1 MENKTISYKDIRNQ
15 FASFLKIL
23 VEIPFNSF
31 FDNEKICPDKFA
43 VLFNYLEP
51 TLPIFPYITMLRTEN
66 PYVTVPFFVNNPF
79 FDYKKNKDGLKIISF
94 CNWVGYYTGMNT
106 SFNEDFIVKNDAI
119 KNYRLMYKYLKTLKN
134 CVSIIDDFFLEL
146 DAPKNYLNPI
156 YKSISA
162 KTIKILTELMGFY
175 GNYILVKKKGVSR
188 YPVDNMI
195 YNPIN
200 NMIYIHCTQPNT
212 QVIYNPFV
220 PVTAVGNDNPLLP
233 VTADLT
239 LARGGEGTN
248 FFENIP
254 HTRFNNIAAEI
265 IGREIEEEF
274 DRTLRDNAHR
284 TVAECTEL
292 LRTAT

>member
-1 MENKTISYKDIRNQ
+1 
-15 FASFLKIL
+15 
-23 VEIPFNSF
+23 
-31 FDNEKICPDKFA
+31 
-43 VLFNYLEP
+43 
-51 TLPIFPYITMLRTEN
+51 
-66 PYVTVPFFVNNPF
+66 
-79 FDYKKNKDGLKIISF
+79 
-94 CNWVGYYTGMNT
+94 MNT
-106 SFNEDFIVKNDAI
+106 SFNADFIVKNDAI
-119 KNYRLMYKYLKTLKN
+119 KNYSLMYKYLKALRN
-134 CVSIIDDFFLEL
+134 CVSIIDGFFLML

-195 YNPIN
+195 YNPTN
-200 NMIYIHCTQPNT
+200 NMIYIQNTQPNT
-212 QVIYNPFV
+212 QVVYNPFV
-220 PVTAVGNDNPLLP
+220 PVTAVGTDNPLLP

-248 FFENIP
+248 FFETIP

-265 IGREIEEEF
+265 IGEEIEREF
-274 DRTLRDNAHR
+274 DRTLRDNAYR

>member
-1 MENKTISYKDIRNQ
+1 MENKTITYEDIRKQ

-23 VEIPFNSF
+23 ADTPFKFF
-31 FDNEKICPDKFA
+31 FDNKKVCPDKFA

-51 TLPIFPYITMLRTEN
+51 TLPILPYITILRTEN

-79 FDYKKNKDGLKIISF
+79 FDYEKNKDGFKIIKFNS
-94 CNWVGYYTGMNT
+94 WVGYYTGMNT
-106 SFNEDFIVKNDAI
+106 SFNTDFIVKNDAI
-119 KNYRLMYKYLKTLKN
+119 KNYSLMYKYLKALKN

-156 YKSISA
+156 YKSIST
-162 KTIKILTELMGFY
+162 KTIKILNELLGFY

-188 YPVDNMI
+188 YLSNDR
-195 YNPIN
+195 
-200 NMIYIHCTQPNT
+200 IYIQGFQPNT
-212 QVIYNPFV
+212 PVVYNPFV

-248 FFENIP
+248 FFESIP

-265 IGREIEEEF
+265 IGRNF
-274 DRTLRDNAHR
+274 DRTLRENAHR
-284 TVAECTEL
+284 AVAECTEL
-292 LRTAT
+292 LRAAT

>member
-1 MENKTISYKDIRNQ
+1 MENKTITYGDIRKQ

-23 VEIPFNSF
+23 VDIPFNFF

-51 TLPIFPYITMLRTEN
+51 TLPIFPYIAMLRTEN
-66 PYVTVPFFVNNPF
+66 PYITVPFFVNNPF
-79 FDYKKNKDGLKIISF
+79 FDYKKNKDGLKIIKFNS
-94 CNWVGYYTGMNT
+94 WVGYYTEMNT
-106 SFNEDFIVKNDAI
+106 SFNADFIVKNDAI
-119 KNYRLMYKYLKTLKN
+119 KNYSLMYKYLKALKN
-134 CVSIIDDFFLEL
+134 CVAIIDDFFLML

-162 KTIKILTELMGFY
+162 KTIKVLNELMEFY
-175 GNYILVKKKGVSR
+175 GNYILVKKKGVSQ
-188 YPVDNMI
+188 YTT
-195 YNPIN
+195 N
-200 NMIYIHCTQPNT
+200 NRIYIHNTQPDT
-212 QVIYNPFV
+212 QIIYNPFV
-220 PVTAVGNDNPLLP
+220 PVTAVGTNNPLFP

-248 FFENIP
+248 LFETIP
-254 HTRFNNIAAEI
+254 RINNIAAEI
-265 IGREIEEEF
+265 IGWREIEGEF

>member
-1 MENKTISYKDIRNQ
+1 
-15 FASFLKIL
+15 
-23 VEIPFNSF
+23 
-31 FDNEKICPDKFA
+31 
-43 VLFNYLEP
+43 
-51 TLPIFPYITMLRTEN
+51 MLRTEN
-66 PYVTVPFFVNNPF
+66 PYVTVPFFANNPF

-94 CNWVGYYTGMNT
+94 CNLVGYYTGST

-119 KNYRLMYKYLKTLKN
+119 KNYSLMYKYLKALKI
-134 CVSIIDDFFLEL
+134 CVSIIDDFFREL

-156 YKSISA
+156 YKSIST
-162 KTIKILTELMGFY
+162 KTIKILNELMGFY
-175 GNYILVKKKGVSR
+175 GNYILAKKNGVSR
-188 YPVDNMI
+188 YPIDDMI
-195 YNPIN
+195 YNQTN

-212 QVIYNPFV
+212 QAIYNLI
-220 PVTAVGNDNPLLP
+220 PVTAVGTDNPLLP

-248 FFENIP
+248 FFETIP
-254 HTRFNNIAAEI
+254 HTRFNNIATEI
-265 IGREIEEEF
+265 IGEEIEREF

>member
-1 MENKTISYKDIRNQ
+1 MENKTIAYGDIRKQ

-23 VEIPFNSF
+23 VDVPFNSF

-66 PYVTVPFFVNNPF
+66 PYVTVPFFMNNPF
-79 FDYKKNKDGLKIISF
+79 FDYEKNKDGLKIISF
-94 CNWVGYYTGMNT
+94 CNWVGYYTGST

-119 KNYRLMYKYLKTLKN
+119 KNYSLMYKYLNALKN
-134 CVSIIDDFFLEL
+134 CVSIIDDFFLML

-156 YKSISA
+156 YKSISV

-188 YPVDNMI
+188 YLANDRL
-195 YNPIN
+195 
-200 NMIYIHCTQPNT
+200 YIRDTQPNT
-212 QVIYNPFV
+212 PVIYNPFI
-220 PVTAVGNDNPLLP
+220 PVTAVGTDNPLFP

-239 LARGGEGTN
+239 LTRGGEGTN
-248 FFENIP
+248 FFETIP

-265 IGREIEEEF
+265 ISGDIEGEF
-274 DRTLRDNAHR
+274 DRTLRENAHR
-284 TVAECTEL
+284 VVAECTEL

>member
-1 MENKTISYKDIRNQ
+1 MENKTIAYGDIKKQ

-51 TLPIFPYITMLRTEN
+51 TLPIFSYITMLRTKN
-66 PYVTVPFFVNNPF
+66 PDVTVPFFMNNPF
-79 FDYKKNKDGLKIISF
+79 FDYEKNKDGLKIIKFNS
-94 CNWVGYYTGMNT
+94 WVGYYTEMNT

-156 YKSISA
+156 YKSISV
-162 KTIKILTELMGFY
+162 KTIKILNELIGFY
-175 GNYILVKKKGVSR
+175 GNYILVKNGNIGR
-188 YPVDNMI
+188 YPINDRI
-195 YNPIN
+195 YDR
-200 NMIYIHCTQPNT
+200 IYIRDTQPNT
-212 QVIYNPFV
+212 QVVYNFD
-220 PVTAVGNDNPLLP
+220 GNNPLFP
-233 VTADLT
+233 ITADLT

-248 FFENIP
+248 LFETIRP
-254 HTRFNNIAAEI
+254 TRFNNIAAEI
-265 IGREIEEEF
+265 IGGEIEREF
-274 DRTLRDNAHR
+274 DRTLRENAHR
-284 TVAECTEL
+284 VVAECTEL

>member
-1 MENKTISYKDIRNQ
+1 MENKTIAYGDIRKQ

-23 VEIPFNSF
+23 VDVPFNSF

-66 PYVTVPFFVNNPF
+66 PYVTVPFFMNNPF
-79 FDYKKNKDGLKIISF
+79 FDYEKNKDGFKIIKFNS
-94 CNWVGYYTGMNT
+94 WVGYYTGMNT
-106 SFNEDFIVKNDAI
+106 SFNTDFIVKNDAI
-119 KNYRLMYKYLKTLKN
+119 KNYSLMYKYLKALKN

-156 YKSISA
+156 YKSIST
-162 KTIKILTELMGFY
+162 KTIKILNELLGFY

-188 YPVDNMI
+188 YLSNDR
-195 YNPIN
+195 
-200 NMIYIHCTQPNT
+200 IYIQGFQPNT
-212 QVIYNPFV
+212 PVVYNPFV
-220 PVTAVGNDNPLLP
+220 PVTAVGTDNPLFP

-248 FFENIP
+248 LFETIP

-265 IGREIEEEF
+265 IGRNF
-274 DRTLRDNAHR
+274 DRTLRENAHR
-284 TVAECTEL
+284 AVAECTEL
-292 LRTAT
+292 LRAAT

>member
-1 MENKTISYKDIRNQ
+1 MENKTITYGDIKKQ

-23 VEIPFNSF
+23 VEIPFSSF

-51 TLPIFPYITMLRTEN
+51 TLPILPYITMLRTEN
-66 PYVTVPFFVNNPF
+66 PYVTVPFFMNNPF
-79 FDYKKNKDGLKIISF
+79 FDYEKNKDGLKIISF
-94 CNWVGYYTGMNT
+94 CNWVGYYTGST

-119 KNYRLMYKYLKTLKN
+119 KNYSLMYKYLKVLKN
-134 CVSIIDDFFLEL
+134 CVAIIDDFFLEL

-162 KTIKILTELMGFY
+162 KTIKILNELLGFY
-175 GNYILVKKKGVSR
+175 GNYILVKKKGINR
-188 YPVDNMI
+188 YLTANDR
-195 YNPIN
+195 
-200 NMIYIHCTQPNT
+200 IYIQNTQPNT
-212 QVIYNPFV
+212 QIIYNPFV
-220 PVTAVGNDNPLLP
+220 PVTAVGTDNPLFP

-239 LARGGEGTN
+239 LARGGGGTN
-248 FFENIP
+248 LFETIRP
-254 HTRFNNIAAEI
+254 TRFNNIAAEI
-265 IGREIEEEF
+265 ISGDIEGEF
-274 DRTLRDNAHR
+274 DRTLRDNTHR

>member
-1 MENKTISYKDIRNQ
+1 MENKIIACGDIRKQ

-23 VEIPFNSF
+23 VDVPFNSF

-66 PYVTVPFFVNNPF
+66 PYVTVPFFMNNPF
-79 FDYKKNKDGLKIISF
+79 FDYEKNKDGLKIISF
-94 CNWVGYYTGMNT
+94 CNWVGYYTGST
-106 SFNEDFIVKNDAI
+106 SFNEDFIVKNDTI
-119 KNYRLMYKYLKTLKN
+119 KNYSLMYKYLNALKN
-134 CVSIIDDFFLEL
+134 CASIIDDFFLML

-156 YKSISA
+156 YKSISV

-188 YPVDNMI
+188 YLSNDRL
-195 YNPIN
+195 
-200 NMIYIHCTQPNT
+200 YIRDTQPNT
-212 QVIYNPFV
+212 PVIYNPFI
-220 PVTAVGNDNPLLP
+220 PVTAVGTDNPLFP

-248 FFENIP
+248 FFETIP

-265 IGREIEEEF
+265 ISGDIEGEF
-274 DRTLRDNAHR
+274 DRTLRENAHR

-292 LRTAT
+292 LRAAT

>member
-1 MENKTISYKDIRNQ
+1 MENKTITYGDIRKQ

-23 VEIPFNSF
+23 VDIPFNSF

-66 PYVTVPFFVNNPF
+66 PDVTVPFFMNNPF

-94 CNWVGYYTGMNT
+94 CNWVGYYTGST
-106 SFNEDFIVKNDAI
+106 SFNEDFIVKNDTI
-119 KNYRLMYKYLKTLKN
+119 KNYRLMYKYLKVLKN
-134 CVSIIDDFFLEL
+134 CVLIIDDFFLTL
-146 DAPKNYLNPI
+146 DAPEKYLNPI
-156 YKSISA
+156 YRSISV
-162 KTIKILTELMGFY
+162 KTISILNELIGFY

-188 YPVDNMI
+188 YSA
-195 YNPIN
+195 N
-200 NMIYIHCTQPNT
+200 NMIYIRCTQPNT
-212 QVIYNPFV
+212 PVIYNPFV
-220 PVTAVGNDNPLLP
+220 PVTAVGTNNPLFP

-248 FFENIP
+248 LFETIP
-254 HTRFNNIAAEI
+254 RINNIAAEI
-265 IGREIEEEF
+265 IGWREIEGEF